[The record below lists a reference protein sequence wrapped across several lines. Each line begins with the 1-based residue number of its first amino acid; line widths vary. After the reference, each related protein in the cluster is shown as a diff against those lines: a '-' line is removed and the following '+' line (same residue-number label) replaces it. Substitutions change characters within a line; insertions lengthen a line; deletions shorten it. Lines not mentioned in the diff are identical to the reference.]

1 MVRVW
6 GEVGKLGCSRE
17 GVGEEWGREDESTR
31 ERGAS
36 SSVAARQRG
45 KGGKKVG
52 VPGVGVPRGAG
63 VPWGLAPTGG
73 RRPAVARAQRSR
85 VTCAAR
91 VSAGQSGERE
101 D

>member
-1 MVRVW
+1 VS
-6 GEVGKLGCSRE
+6 GER
-17 GVGEEWGREDESTR
+17 
-31 ERGAS
+31 
-36 SSVAARQRG
+36 AARWQLGRG
-45 KGGKKVG
+45 EKGGKKVG

-63 VPWGLAPTGG
+63 VPFGLAPTGG